1 MADDIKY
8 HFSQRSEMAQ
18 EIISRKPGFLEKSA
32 LYLFLSILVVLI
44 SCTWFIKYPDI
55 IEAKALLS
63 ATNAPKE
70 LIIRHEGRL
79 TKLLAGNKKQV
90 VKNEILGLMESTAS
104 HQDVLRLSSQI
115 DKCINLLNG
124 HRFKEAVG
132 CFPDSYGNLGE
143 VRDAYREF
151 IGALQQFDDYMVNG
165 FYGRKMEMLRQDIE
179 TLEQAKA
186 VVQRQFELTE
196 EDLLLAEESF
206 NMNRNL
212 FEEKVI
218 AREAFR
224 SEKSRFVNKKMTISQ
239 LSNALLS
246 NITQKREKLKEID
259 QLKHDLA
266 QQNVLFLQAVQSLQN
281 VVDEWKRKYVIL
293 APIDGEVVLN
303 VPLQEHQFLQ
313 QGKMIGYIDPGHSH
327 YFAEVNLP
335 QANFGKV
342 DTGLQ
347 VQLRVAAYPFQEVG
361 FLQGTINYVSR
372 VSTDSGFVATVRL
385 DNGLVTSNNF
395 PLAYKS
401 GLKAEA
407 IVITRNVRL
416 MNRLA
421 NNVFKSVSMG
431 SK

>member
-1 MADDIKY
+1 MAEEIKY

-32 LYLFLSILVVLI
+32 LYLFLGILVILI
-44 SCTWFIKYPDI
+44 SSTWFVKYPDI
-55 IEAKALLS
+55 IEGKALLS

-79 TKLLAGNKKQV
+79 TKLLAGNRKQV
-90 VKNEILGLMESTAS
+90 VKNELLGLMESTAS
-104 HQDVLRLSSQI
+104 HQDVLRLSSMI
-115 DKCINLLNG
+115 DKCIVLLNAN
-124 HRFKEAVG
+124 RFKEAAG
-132 CFPDSYGNLGE
+132 CFSGGYGNLGE
-143 VRDAYREF
+143 ARDAYREF

-179 TLEQAKA
+179 TLEQAKE
-186 VVQRQFELTE
+186 VIQRQFELTE
-196 EDLLLAEESF
+196 QDMLLAEESF

-224 SEKSRFVNKKMTISQ
+224 NEKSKFVNKKMTVSQ
-239 LSNALLS
+239 LSSAILS

-266 QQNVLFLQAVQSLQN
+266 QQKALFLQAVQSLQN
-281 VVDEWKRKYVIL
+281 VVDEWKRKYVIV

-303 VPLQEHQFLQ
+303 VPLQEQQFLQ

-342 DTGLQ
+342 DTGQQ

-385 DNGLVTSNNF
+385 DNGLVTSNNV

-416 MNRLA
+416 MNRLV
-421 NNVFKSVSMG
+421 NNVFKSVSVG
-431 SK
+431 TK